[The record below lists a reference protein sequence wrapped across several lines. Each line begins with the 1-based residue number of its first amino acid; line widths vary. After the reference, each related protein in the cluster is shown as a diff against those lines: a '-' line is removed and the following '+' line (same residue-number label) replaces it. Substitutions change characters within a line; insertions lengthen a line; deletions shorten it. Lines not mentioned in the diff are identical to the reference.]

1 MPRVVAHL
9 CGRDKT
15 PSCFFFSPGA
25 VDPCAQSHGFQHIP
39 DPSGVE
45 LSPAGRMARAS
56 PPPHIMC
63 RRPNPA
69 APTSPICHAYSFPP
83 LGVRIWYMTTVC
95 LHRSETLIQHFPAL
109 PVSTFREFFMLSFP
123 SVISVPPP
131 HPTLTLYPDHCSCSL
146 TSPHFIV
153 IPPAL
158 FPSPS

>member
-1 MPRVVAHL
+1 MAETRPPPV
-9 CGRDKT
+9 
-15 PSCFFFSPGA
+15 SFSPPGQLIL
-25 VDPCAQSHGFQHIP
+25 VHRVTGSSTF
-39 DPSGVE
+39 
-45 LSPAGRMARAS
+45 LTPAGS
-56 PPPHIMC
+56 SSVLQGEWPEPHPLLTSCVGGQTQLFPP
-63 RRPNPA
+63 
-69 APTSPICHAYSFPP
+69 APSATAYSFPP

-109 PVSTFREFFMLSFP
+109 TVSTFREFFMLSFP